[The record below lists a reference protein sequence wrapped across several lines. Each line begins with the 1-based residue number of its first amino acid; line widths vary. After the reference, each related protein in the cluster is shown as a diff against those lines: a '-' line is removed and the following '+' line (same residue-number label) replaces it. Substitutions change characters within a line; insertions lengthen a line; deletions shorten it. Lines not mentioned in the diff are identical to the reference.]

1 MEATTTTRRRTVRP
15 MSYYVE
21 MLQDLDDSQKLELV
35 SIIIDSVRKQ
45 VKAEAHNDEEYSLR
59 PYTMAEIDTMLD
71 EAEAAFE
78 AGDYLTQDE
87 VFHHHE
93 TVAV

>member
-1 MEATTTTRRRTVRP
+1 MEARTMTRRRTVRP

-21 MLQDLDDSQKLELV
+21 MLQDMDDSQKLELV

-45 VKAEAHNDEEYSLR
+45 VGAEARNDEKYSLR
-59 PYTMAEIDTMLD
+59 PYTMPEIDAMLD